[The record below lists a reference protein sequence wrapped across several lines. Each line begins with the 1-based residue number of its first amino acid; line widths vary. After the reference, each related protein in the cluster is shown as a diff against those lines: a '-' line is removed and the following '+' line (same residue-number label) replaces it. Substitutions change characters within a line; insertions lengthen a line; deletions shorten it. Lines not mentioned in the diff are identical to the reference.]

1 MLASLAELYN
11 RVRLWVLTPS
21 IVALIVAIDLFS
33 FVVGCIFWYGRQLP
47 ATPWWAW
54 VFVPDCPL
62 FALLGG
68 IAIVGLLTGH
78 RSSLFESIVAMGSLK
93 YAIWTIVAWVLYY
106 AEARTMPLVGVVMI
120 VSHIGLAVQG
130 LFILSFVRLDAV
142 VALLSGAWF
151 LLSDYM
157 DYGLG
162 FHPGVP
168 SAASLPWMQWHT
180 IAVTI
185 GLTLAFLWMARVP
198 INLWAGA
205 WPVLA
210 LKKEARLSTQREPA

>member
-1 MLASLAELYN
+1 MLASWAQRYN
-11 RVRLWVLTPS
+11 RVRLWVLTPA
-21 IVALIVAIDLFS
+21 IVALIVAVDVFS
-33 FVVGCIFWYGRQLP
+33 FVVGGIYWYGSQLP
-47 ATPWWAW
+47 QTPWWAW

-68 IAIVGLLTGH
+68 VALVGLLTQR
-78 RSSLFESIVAMGSLK
+78 RSSLFESLVAMGSIK
-93 YAIWTIVAWVLYY
+93 YAIWTILAWVFFW
-106 AEARTMPLVGVVMI
+106 AEYHTVPLVGVVMI
-120 VSHIGLAVQG
+120 ISHVGLMVQG
-130 LFILSFVRLDAV
+130 LFILSFVRLSAP

-162 FHPGVP
+162 FHPAVP
-168 SAASLPWMQWHT
+168 SPASLPWMQWHT

-185 GLTLAFLWMARVP
+185 GLTLAFLWMSRVP

-205 WPVLA
+205 WPTPSVA
-210 LKKEARLSTQREPA
+210 PYSAQRKPA